1 MHTSETDAAQAFES
15 DTNTSKSDNKAS
27 DTDTKAFESDTTA
40 FESDTKASDTATK
53 AFDCSLFGLGRS
65 EAINCCSM
73 LVPELLMLQVGIEA
87 ERLLAGCRRSG
98 QDESPHAY

>member
-15 DTNTSKSDNKAS
+15 DTNASKSDNKAS
-27 DTDTKAFESDTTA
+27 DTDTKA